1 MGFRS
6 EDERRGGGQ
15 RVEAQRKVPGWVRP
29 SALPAARGR
38 GHMKEGQLQ
47 SRVLEIADDLMELLQ
62 RNLAG
67 RSGADLQATKA
78 AQAIALISMAD
89 QILSTMPVE
98 LAFEYRQT
106 AKDFNQKMEEL
117 WRKEDT
123 EQ

>member
-1 MGFRS
+1 
-6 EDERRGGGQ
+6 
-15 RVEAQRKVPGWVRP
+15 
-29 SALPAARGR
+29 
-38 GHMKEGQLQ
+38 MKEGQLQ